1 MSNISENI
9 KGLLEQTE
17 FSASK
22 KKRLRLIAV
31 SKRKSL
37 ENMKDAVS
45 GGVTALGENRIQEA
59 VEKFSKENFPGIEKH
74 FIGTIQSNKARKMLQ
89 YFDWFHAL
97 STLKVARIIEE
108 EKSPIRCLIQVNTS
122 GEATKSGLQPNE
134 LRDFV
139 KEIQK
144 LNYLQI
150 RGLMTI
156 GPHTTEKKEIRDS
169 FRMLRELSVDLKD
182 LENDSVKFEE
192 LSMGMSGDYKIAIEE
207 GSTMVRIGTAIFGER
222 Q

>member
-59 VEKFSKENFPGIEKH
+59 VEKFSKENFP
-74 FIGTIQSNKARKMLQ
+74 
-89 YFDWFHAL
+89 
-97 STLKVARIIEE
+97 
-108 EKSPIRCLIQVNTS
+108 
-122 GEATKSGLQPNE
+122 
-134 LRDFV
+134 
-139 KEIQK
+139 
-144 LNYLQI
+144 
-150 RGLMTI
+150 
-156 GPHTTEKKEIRDS
+156 
-169 FRMLRELSVDLKD
+169 
-182 LENDSVKFEE
+182 
-192 LSMGMSGDYKIAIEE
+192 
-207 GSTMVRIGTAIFGER
+207 
-222 Q
+222 